1 MIDRAERLH
10 EEHHFTEART
20 VLLSAL
26 EDASKHQKPEYRL
39 AYTFNNLGAVAQDA
53 GRYFEAEKYYRESI
67 SYWQGAGERAR
78 LGLARTL
85 NNLATLLDSGGKL
98 AEAQELL
105 RRSEAI
111 LIERR
116 GLYDPAISVV
126 LLNRGNAYFKQRR
139 YTEAEKAYR
148 HAWAVLEPH
157 RESRELEIAR
167 LANDLGLV
175 CEKTGRKGEA
185 QLQYSLA
192 RGIWEKQLRSG
203 KATPEIFMDLGG
215 LYSILRQDLL
225 AKRVLQQGLVVA
237 ERELGLRHPRV
248 ADMLF
253 LYARVLRQ
261 TGSRAEAAR
270 IAKQAKAIQ
279 RDSQEHLARHTI
291 AFADLLREERRK

>member
-20 VLLSAL
+20 ILLSAL

-39 AYTFNNLGAVAQDA
+39 AYTLNNLGAIAQDE
-53 GRYFEAEKYYRESI
+53 GRYFEAEKYYRDSI
-67 SYWQGAGERAR
+67 TSWERAGERSR
-78 LGLARTL
+78 LALARTL

-111 LIERR
+111 LIERM
-116 GLYDPAISVV
+116 GLDDPAASVV

-139 YTEAEKAYR
+139 YSEAEKAYR
-148 HAWAVLEPH
+148 RAWAVLEPY

-175 CEKTGRKGEA
+175 CEKTGRKKEA
-185 QLQYSLA
+185 QLHYGLA
-192 RGIWEKQLRSG
+192 RGIWEKQLCSG
-203 KATPEIFMDLGG
+203 NTTPETFMDLGG
-215 LYSILRQDLL
+215 LYLILRQDVL
-225 AKRVLQQGLVVA
+225 AKWVLQQGLVVA
-237 ERELGLRHPRV
+237 ERELGARHPRV

-253 LYARVLRQ
+253 LYSRALRQ
-261 TGSRAEAAR
+261 TGNKAEAAR
-270 IAKQAKAIQ
+270 ISKQAKAIQ
-279 RDSQEHLARHTI
+279 SDSQERLARHTI
-291 AFADLLREERRK
+291 AFADLLRE